1 MRNAAGQVGY
11 GGGFI
16 EHYVWPVIYPAGLTP
31 SIQLGLG
38 GVVLLINVLVYV
50 RVFRQRKSRR
60 TSTLSNSTRSL

>member
-1 MRNAAGQVGY
+1 MRSAAGQTGY

-38 GVVLLINVLVYV
+38 GVVLVINVLVYV

-60 TSTLSNSTRSL
+60 TSTLSNTTRSL